1 MQRSTLAMIIIC
13 AVGASACLAADD
25 YEIKVYPCP
34 LADKPIVVDGAL
46 NEACWNQAP
55 LVGGF
60 TYYNKPEMVAVQ
72 TFFRILHDAKCL
84 YFGIVCDEPLAKH
97 LTPVPQ
103 ARDAHGVFGGETIE
117 LFVDPKHNHTR
128 YYQIAVNAAGSVY
141 DSRRTDAS
149 WSADV
154 VAKTKLGGD
163 RWTMEVAIPWAD
175 LDVKPEAGT
184 VVGFNVCRDR
194 YLGNARVW
202 SNWSQTNGNF
212 HDPIRFAHLV
222 LSPTAEQLGRL
233 GAEFRKGGRR
243 GAIVVFSAEGFAQTT
258 YRALAQRS
266 IAGVEA
272 LLTELDKARQQ
283 EADPKTRAELEKRIN
298 ACRSE
303 IAPFQQ
309 QITGQGRVD
318 AATWTR
324 MEHRISQITGK
335 LQQVIWD
342 ARLSALLSRI

>member
-1 MQRSTLAMIIIC
+1 MRRSTLAMIVTC
-13 AVGASACLAADD
+13 AVGTSLCPAADNYD
-25 YEIKVYPCP
+25 VKVYPCP

-46 NEACWNQAP
+46 DETCWNQAP

-60 TYYNKPEMVAVQ
+60 TRYNKPELVAVQ
-72 TFFRILHDAKCL
+72 TFLRILHDARCL
-84 YFGIVCDEPLAKH
+84 YFGIVCDEPLMKD

-103 ARDAHGVFGGETIE
+103 ARDARGVFHGETIE
-117 LFVDPKHNHTR
+117 LFIDPKHDHAQ

-141 DSRRTDAS
+141 DSHRTDAS
-149 WSADV
+149 WSGDV
-154 VAKTKLGGD
+154 VAKTQLGKD
-163 RWTMEVAIPWAD
+163 RWTLEVAIPWAD
-175 LDVKPEAGT
+175 LGVKPAPGK

-194 YLGNARVW
+194 YLGNARAW
-202 SNWSQTNGNF
+202 SNWSQTDGNF

-258 YRALAQRS
+258 YRALAKRS

-283 EADPKTRAELEKRIN
+283 EADPKTRAELDKRTK

-303 IAPFQQ
+303 IAPFKE
-309 QITGQGRVD
+309 QIAGQARVD

-324 MEHRISQITGK
+324 MEHRIAQLTGK

-342 ARLSALLSRI
+342 ARLSALLSGI